1 MADDDPTK
9 TTPKPAGPA
18 DPRRTLKLEIDPA
31 VAKGVYANAAIV
43 THTDDAFFLDLALAY
58 PQQPVR
64 VQTRVITSPQHAKA
78 LLRTLAENVS
88 RYEKRFGTIPER
100 PLPPRPSEDGP
111 DVTN

>member
-1 MADDDPTK
+1 MADDDTK
-9 TTPKPAGPA
+9 TPAKAAGPA

-100 PLPPRPSEDGP
+100 PVPPRPSEDGP
-111 DVTN
+111 DITN